1 MYLGNRA
8 PGMAVLRQGLAWLDK
23 IFGAGLAERTGSG
36 AQHPSLLQ
44 DGGYRVPRPSRLARV
59 ARIIG
64 AALVVL
70 VLALTMSGAGLYFL
84 MRGEAVENSR
94 LTQRIEASVQ
104 KLVGPQFAV
113 DLGPTTIGFDPDGLL
128 SVVANDVA
136 IRRPTDNQL
145 ISRLGRVVV
154 GVRPLSL
161 LRGDPQVDA
170 VIVENSTLDAR
181 LVAFGAAPA
190 RSRTVQEFLTLVH
203 DRLEAA
209 RQDFNDSGFRLF
221 QLRNILVTG
230 LEAGRIE
237 PGEILLHELDL
248 RYRRKSTLT
257 LSASLTSQR
266 SNISL
271 NASYEPDAA
280 DGRSFKIGIDG
291 VSMREW
297 AHDPSPEGTGFL
309 GSDAIISLK
318 GVLPFGANGAPGE
331 PTITLATQGS
341 DLRFGDQSF
350 ATIDSIALNL
360 RLMPDRNQVEIDPS
374 PAVGGPF
381 RTSLRGGVTPVEGG
395 DWLSG
400 PLKFELIAEPTV
412 RKPTVAGEASIVLA
426 ASAAG
431 VFRRSERLVEIEA
444 FRMLAGDD
452 ELSGSARFTFNGI
465 TPAVVAQASSDGLDV
480 AAVKQAWPFF
490 LSPPARKWVYSHV
503 KGGRL
508 RDVSMRADLPPG
520 VIGRFRKGARMEPG
534 EFELSAGFSE
544 VDIETF
550 GELPPIRGAAGDFSM
565 KGMEVLAELDG
576 GHVNAKAGGEVA
588 VERGSYRIEDF
599 GIRPNLAE
607 LRISAAGPVRTLASI
622 IESKPLSVLSRLK
635 LSAKSASGTGD
646 VDLVARFL
654 VQPGLTYD
662 DVEWN
667 AIADLKQAASTDR
680 IFGRIVRDADVVIE
694 ATPDVA
700 RISGKAEI
708 DGTRTELSLVEP
720 IGKSGVER
728 EHRISARLDE
738 AARKKMGFSLEPVV
752 SGSVKIDLLQQDN
765 GPQKQTV
772 DLGDAELK
780 LPWIGWA
787 KGKGIPATA
796 TFSMSTSKGV
806 TKLDDFYIE
815 GPGFSAAGRLVVD
828 KGGLAL
834 ADFANIS
841 LNQGDS
847 FSLRLERK
855 KKDFAVSIAGL
866 RYDARSLVNQLFH
879 EPSGATAVKGG
890 GASITVS
897 ASLGE
902 VRGFG
907 GRVLRNVEMTYGAHQ
922 GKFDNLSLRGAF
934 ADKSYISVFAST
946 ASGKTDFEI
955 RSADAG
961 SALAFIDI
969 YRQMRGG
976 DLVARLSRT
985 GDGPFTGNVVTT
997 SFVIENEPRLASL
1010 VSEPVAPLERGESA
1024 AQFNALKRVDTN
1036 RVRFREAR
1044 AEIEKGEG
1052 YLRVANGIFNSAQMG
1067 FTFDG
1072 TVYDK
1077 SNRMDLS
1084 GTFLPAIGLSRA
1096 IGAIPLVGE
1105 LLGNG
1110 RDSGLLGVTFRLRG
1124 PARSPNIEINPMSL
1138 VAPGAFRKVFE
1149 FRQ

>member
-8 PGMAVLRQGLAWLDK
+8 PGSSVFRQGLAWLSK
-23 IFGAGLAERTGSG
+23 MFGAGLFERRSDG
-36 AQHPSLLQ
+36 AHHPSLQ
-44 DGGYRVPRPSRLARV
+44 GDGYRVPRPSRLIRIARV
-59 ARIIG
+59 LG
-64 AALVVL
+64 ATLVVL
-70 VLALTMSGAGLYFL
+70 LLALTMSGAGLYFL
-84 MRGEAVENSR
+84 MRGEAVENST
-94 LTQRIEASVQ
+94 LTRRIEASVQ

-128 SVVANDVA
+128 SVVASDVA

-161 LRGDPQVDA
+161 IRGDPQVDA

-181 LVAFGAAPA
+181 LIAFGAAPA
-190 RSRTVQEFLTLVH
+190 TSRTVQEFLTLVH

-209 RQDFNDSGFRLF
+209 RKDFNNSNFRLF

-230 LEAGRIE
+230 LGAGRIE

-248 RYRRKSTLT
+248 RYRRKALN

-266 SNISL
+266 SNLSL
-271 NASYEPDAA
+271 NASYQPDDA
-280 DGRSFKIGIDG
+280 GGQSFKIAVDG
-291 VSMREW
+291 LSMREW
-297 AHDPSPEGTGFL
+297 ARDPSPEGTGFL
-309 GSDAIISLK
+309 GSDAVISLT
-318 GVLPFGANGAPGE
+318 GSMPFGANGDPGE
-331 PTITLATQGS
+331 PTITVSTQAS
-341 DLRFGDQSF
+341 ALRFGDQSF
-350 ATIDSIALNL
+350 TTIDSIALNL
-360 RLMPDRNQVEIDPS
+360 RLMPDRNQIEIDPS

-381 RTSLRGGVTPVEGG
+381 RTTLRGGVTPTEGG
-395 DWLSG
+395 DWLNG
-400 PLKFELIAEPTV
+400 PLKFELIAEPTI
-412 RKPTVAGEASIVLA
+412 RQPTVAGETSIVLA
-426 ASAAG
+426 GSATG
-431 VFRRSERLVEIEA
+431 VFRRAERLMEIDSY
-444 FRMLAGDD
+444 RMLAGDD
-452 ELSGSARFTFNGI
+452 EISGSATFTFNGI
-465 TPAVVAQASSDGLDV
+465 TPAVVAEASSKGLDV
-480 AAVKQAWPFF
+480 TAIKQAWPFF

-508 RDVSMRADLPPG
+508 SNISMRADLPPG

-534 EFELSAGFSE
+534 EFELSTGFSGVE
-544 VDIETF
+544 IETF
-550 GELPPIRGAAGDFSM
+550 GELPAIRQASGSFTIN
-565 KGMEVLAELDG
+565 GMRVLAELDG
-576 GHVNAKAGGEVA
+576 GAVKAKDGGEVA
-588 VERGSYRIEDF
+588 IERGSYSIEDF

-607 LRISAAGPVRTLASI
+607 LRVSAAGPVRTLASI
-622 IESKPLSVLSRLK
+622 IESKPLSVLTRLK
-635 LSAKSASGTGD
+635 LKAKSASGAGD
-646 VDLVARFL
+646 VDLVARFQ
-654 VQPGLTYD
+654 VRPGLTYN

-667 AIADLKQAASTDR
+667 AIADLKQAASTDK
-680 IFGRIVRDADVVIE
+680 IFGRSVREANVIIE
-694 ATPDVA
+694 ATPDLA

-708 DGTRTELSLVEP
+708 DGTPTQLSLIEP
-720 IGKSGVER
+720 IGKSDVER

-738 AARKKMGFSLEPVV
+738 AARKKMGFSLEPIV
-752 SGSVKIDLLQQDN
+752 SGPVNIDLLQQDN

-780 LPWIGWA
+780 LPWIGWV

-796 TFSMSTSKGV
+796 TFSMSAAKGV

-815 GPGFSAAGRLVVD
+815 GPGFSAAGRLVID

-841 LNQGDS
+841 LNEGDS
-847 FSLRLERK
+847 FSLKLERK
-855 KKDFAVSIAGL
+855 KKEYAVSVAGL
-866 RYDARSLVNQLFH
+866 RYDARSLLNQLFH
-879 EPSGATAVKGG
+879 ERSAGDGAKGA

-907 GRVLRNVEMTYGAHQ
+907 GRVLRNVEMTYGARQ

-934 ADKSYISVFAST
+934 GDKSYISVFAST
-946 ASGKTDFEI
+946 ASNKTDFEI

-976 DLVARLSRT
+976 DLVAKLSRT
-985 GDGPFTGNVVTT
+985 GDGPFTGNVLTT
-997 SFVIENEPRLASL
+997 NFVIENEPRLARL
-1010 VSEPVAPLERGESA
+1010 VSDPVALPERGQSA
-1024 AQFNALKRVDTN
+1024 AEINALKRVDTN

-1072 TVYDK
+1072 TIYDQ
-1077 SNRMDLS
+1077 SNRMDLT

-1138 VAPGAFRKVFE
+1138 VAPGVFRKVFE

>member
-8 PGMAVLRQGLAWLDK
+8 PGMSVFRQGLAWLN
-23 IFGAGLAERTGSG
+23 RMVGSG
-36 AQHPSLLQ
+36 LFERRSGDADHPSLQ
-44 DGGYRVPRPSRLARV
+44 GVRYRVPRPSRLVRI
-59 ARIIG
+59 ARIVG
-64 AALVVL
+64 ATIVVL
-70 VLALTMSGAGLYFL
+70 LLALTMSGAGLYFL
-84 MRGEAVENSR
+84 MRGEAVENST
-94 LTQRIEASVQ
+94 LTRRIEASVQ

-113 DLGPTTIGFDPDGLL
+113 DLGQTTIGFDPDGLL
-128 SVVANDVA
+128 SVAANDVA

-154 GVRPLSL
+154 GVRPLSIV
-161 LRGDPQVDA
+161 RGDPQVDA
-170 VIVENSTLDAR
+170 VIVENSTLDVR
-181 LVAFGAAPA
+181 LIAFGAAPA
-190 RSRTVQEFLTLVH
+190 KSRTVEEFLALLH

-209 RQDFNDSGFRLF
+209 REDFNDSHFRLF

-230 LEAGRIE
+230 LGVGRID
-237 PGEILLHELDL
+237 PGEVLLHELDL

-266 SNISL
+266 SNLSL
-271 NASYEPDAA
+271 NASYQPDDA
-280 DGRSFKIGIDG
+280 GGQSLKIGMEG
-291 VSMREW
+291 LSMREW

-309 GSDAIISLK
+309 GSDAMISLA
-318 GVLPFGANGAPGE
+318 GSIPFGADGAPGE
-331 PTITLATQGS
+331 PKFTVSTEAS
-341 DLRFGDQSF
+341 SLRFGDQSF
-350 ATIDSIALNL
+350 TSIDSIALNL
-360 RLMPDRNQVEIDPS
+360 RLMPDRNQIEIDPS

-381 RTSLRGGVTPVEGG
+381 RTTLRGGVTPTEGG

-400 PLKFELIAEPTV
+400 PLKFELIAEPTI
-412 RKPTVAGEASIVLA
+412 RKPTVEGESSIVLA
-426 ASAAG
+426 GSATG
-431 VFRRSERLVEIEA
+431 VFRRSERLMEVSS

-452 ELSGSARFTFNGI
+452 EISGSAAFTFNGI
-465 TPAVVAQASSDGLDV
+465 TPAVVAQASSAGLDV

-508 RDVSMRADLPPG
+508 RDIRMRADLPPG
-520 VIGRFRKGARMEPG
+520 VIGRFRMGARMEPG
-534 EFELSAGFSE
+534 EFELSTGFSGVE
-544 VDIETF
+544 IETF
-550 GELPPIRGAAGDFSM
+550 GELPAIRQAGGSFSI
-565 KGMEVLAELDG
+565 KGMEVLAELNAGAVKAKDG
-576 GHVNAKAGGEVA
+576 GEAS

-607 LRISAAGPVRTLASI
+607 LRVSAAGPVRTLASI
-622 IESKPLSVLSRLK
+622 IESKPLSVLTRLK
-635 LSAKSASGTGD
+635 LRAKSASGSGD
-646 VDLVARFL
+646 VDLVARFQ
-654 VQPGLTYD
+654 VRPGLTYQ

-667 AIADLKQAASTDR
+667 AIADLKQASSTDK
-680 IFGRIVRDADVVIE
+680 IFGRTIQAADVIIE
-694 ATPDVA
+694 ATPDLA
-700 RISGKAEI
+700 RITGKAEI
-708 DGTRTELSLVEP
+708 DGTPTQLSLIEP
-720 IGKSGVER
+720 IGKSDVER

-738 AARKKMGFSLEPVV
+738 AARKKMGFSLEPIV
-752 SGSVKIDLLQQDN
+752 SGPVNIDLLQQDN
-765 GPQKQTV
+765 GPQRQTV
-772 DLGDAELK
+772 DLADAELK
-780 LPWIGWA
+780 LPWIGWT

-796 TFSMSTSKGV
+796 TFSLNSAKGV

-815 GPGFSAAGRLVVD
+815 GPGFSAAGRLVID

-841 LNQGDS
+841 LNEGDS
-847 FSLRLERK
+847 FSLKLERK
-855 KKDFAVSIAGL
+855 KKDYSVSVAGL

-879 EPSGATAVKGG
+879 ERSTADAGKEG
-890 GASITVS
+890 GASISVS

-907 GRVLRNVEMTYGAHQ
+907 GRVLRNVEMTYGSRA

-934 ADKSYISVFAST
+934 GDNAYISVFAAT
-946 ASGKTDFEI
+946 ASGRTDFEI

-985 GDGPFTGNVVTT
+985 GNGPFTGNVVATN
-997 SFVIENEPRLASL
+997 FVIENEPRLARL
-1010 VSEPVAPLERGESA
+1010 VSEPAEMPERGQSTADISA
-1024 AQFNALKRVDTN
+1024 LRRVDTN

-1044 AEIEKGEG
+1044 TEIEKGEG
-1052 YLRVANGIFNSAQMG
+1052 YLRVANGIFNSSQMG

-1072 TVYDK
+1072 MVYDK
-1077 SNRMDLS
+1077 SNRMDLT

-1138 VAPGAFRKVFE
+1138 VAPGVFRKVFE